1 MQGVGFQQPW
11 AREDPCLETHEKHR
25 VLEMGGADFRSHR
38 RRNAQTAAM
47 LGNHMRNTDTLG
59 NATAQEAYE
68 SMGSGVAIERNTGT
82 LLSKIRETRNKIR
95 ETQGPWLGVGVF
107 SSLWDDRKLK

>member
-1 MQGVGFQQPW
+1 
-11 AREDPCLETHEKHR
+11 
-25 VLEMGGADFRSHR
+25 
-38 RRNAQTAAM
+38 
-47 LGNHMRNTDTLG
+47 MRNTDTLG

-68 SMGSGVAIERNTGT
+68 SMGRGVAIERNTGT

-107 SSLWDDRKLK
+107 SSLWDDRNVSHIMYRKLCIAKNVSQIMYRI